1 MEEVMATNTTVKKKE
16 EMTLRDL
23 LMIIKS
29 HIIVILCIIIGFFA
43 TGCVYTA
50 LEKPSYKASVTVL
63 LQSNLDSSATTVNYS
78 LSRYL
83 AYTYMDILTDLNV
96 CRYAAVDLLEEEE
109 KREELIALGVVQDTE
124 DAVDRLAKNIASN
137 ITIHQTDENSLA
149 LKIGFVSSSRKA
161 AVLIAN
167 SYTLSAKE
175 YIAAKLYEGD
185 RFEENNWLN
194 VNLSVFSEA
203 TEAGAS
209 KVTNTTRNMA
219 IFLAAGVAVSFI
231 YVVIREMLDTRFK
244 SSSDVEKYLDV
255 PVLATIPYY
264 DMDAMKGEKK

>member
-1 MEEVMATNTTVKKKE
+1 MATNTTVKKKE

-29 HIIVILCIIIGFFA
+29 HIVVILCIMVGFFA
-43 TGCVYTA
+43 TGSVYTF

-83 AYTYMDILTDLNV
+83 AYTYMDILTDLSV
-96 CRYAAVDLLEEEE
+96 CRYAAVDLLEEN
-109 KREELIALGVVQDTE
+109 REELIALGVVQDTE

-149 LKIGFVSSSRKA
+149 LKIGFVSPSPEA

-194 VNLSVFSEA
+194 VNLSIFSEA
-203 TEAGAS
+203 TEAGVS
-209 KVTNTTRNMA
+209 KVTNTTKNMA

-244 SSSDVEKYLDV
+244 SSSDVEKYLDI

-264 DMDAMKGEKK
+264 DMDEMKGEKK